1 MEYVHLERFRFLIN
15 EIEDAISDERYEEA
29 RVLAEEL
36 SEEVDIRRTEV
47 FTALVLARG
56 VGNFLLKYWY
66 FTLLVLVLVVVGVY
80 YSTRGIR
87 RKLLKKKIHKL
98 KVEQKIVVGL
108 MKKTQIERFKQ
119 NKISGLVYNIR
130 MKKFEEKLNTIK
142 EDLPVLEKRLAGV
155 KVEKKV

>member
-1 MEYVHLERFRFLIN
+1 VEYVHLERFRFLIN

-155 KVEKKV
+155 KV

>member
-1 MEYVHLERFRFLIN
+1 
-15 EIEDAISDERYEEA
+15 
-29 RVLAEEL
+29 
-36 SEEVDIRRTEV
+36 
-47 FTALVLARG
+47 
-56 VGNFLLKYWY
+56 
-66 FTLLVLVLVVVGVY
+66 LVLVLVVVGVY

-108 MKKTQIERFKQ
+108 LKKTQIERFKQ

>member
-1 MEYVHLERFRFLIN
+1 VEYVHLERFRFLIN